1 MKIRFFVAGIG
12 AALLAAAGSQ
22 AMAQDGGNFAVGGN
36 IGTPGIGLEAQYR
49 LSDSFV
55 VRGGG
60 DWLDFDHDETYSG
73 VAYSGKVKSKT
84 AGLFLDWHPMQ
95 GGFFVSGGSYFG
107 KRKINL
113 SGTPTENTQIGGAT
127 FTPAQIGTIT
137 GDVQL
142 SDAQPFLGLGWDN
155 TFSDEGGWGFRVL
168 GGVSFSDSPKVDLT
182 ASGGTLS
189 NDPTFQQRLREE
201 EAEVRDDAKDFKYFP
216 VAQIGLTY
224 RF

>member
-1 MKIRFFVAGIG
+1 MKTQLFAVTLG
-12 AALLAAAGSQ
+12 AAVLAAAGAQ
-22 AMAQDGGNFAVGGN
+22 AQDGGNFAVGAN
-36 IGTPGIGLEAQYR
+36 VGTPGLGVEAQYR

-60 DWLDFDHDETYSG
+60 DWLDFDHDETYG
-73 VAYSGKVKSKT
+73 DVAYSGKVKSKT

-107 KRKINL
+107 KRKLNL
-113 SGTPTENTQIGGAT
+113 DGRPTGNTNIGGVI

-137 GDVQL
+137 GDVEL
-142 SDAQPFLGLGWDN
+142 SDAQPFVGLGWDN
-155 TFSDEGGWGFRVL
+155 TFSGDGGWGFRAMA
-168 GGVSFSDSPKVDLT
+168 GVSFSDEPKVNLT

-189 NDPTFQQRLREE
+189 NDPTFQARLRQE
-201 EAEVRDDAKDFKYFP
+201 EAEVREDAKDFKYFP
-216 VAQIGLTY
+216 VGQIGLTY

>member
-1 MKIRFFVAGIG
+1 MKIRFFVAGVG

-22 AMAQDGGNFAVGGN
+22 ALAQDGGNFAVGGN

-49 LSDSFV
+49 LNDSFV

-73 VAYSGKVKSKT
+73 VAYTGKVKSKT

-137 GDVQL
+137 GDVEL

>member
-1 MKIRFFVAGIG
+1 MKMRIFAATAGV
-12 AALLAAAGSQ
+12 ALLAAVGAH
-22 AMAQDGGNFAVGGN
+22 AQDGGNFALGANV
-36 IGTPGIGLEAQYR
+36 GTPGLGVEAQFR
-49 LSDSFV
+49 LNDSLV

-60 DWLDFDHDETYSG
+60 DWLDFDHDETYG
-73 VAYSGKVKSKT
+73 DVAYKGKIKSKT
-84 AGLFLDWHPMQ
+84 GGVFLDWHPMQ

-107 KRKINL
+107 KRKLNL
-113 SGTPTENTQIGGAT
+113 AGTPTRDTQIGGVT

-137 GDVQL
+137 GDVEL
-142 SDAQPFLGLGWDN
+142 SDAQPFVGLGWDN
-155 TFSDEGGWGFRVL
+155 TFTRDGAWGFRAMA
-168 GGVSFSDSPKVDLT
+168 GVSFSDSPKVDLT

-216 VAQIGLTY
+216 VAQVGVTY